1 MGSFS
6 PALRSVTPD
15 RTMLPVQGTV
25 CCILCRGVLNYKDK
39 DSSRFESHM
48 QSEHGAYF
56 DLEFILA
63 ACLMDEDEKNAVRT
77 VMTAKYEEANK
88 CKEEEDEMPTVS
100 SFNSI
105 KVENSCEDMPI
116 SLKENSSEEK
126 EKFTCNKCKKSYAW
140 KSTLLKHK
148 RRDHCENSQ
157 NNTNNTEEQEESV
170 AVSINAAVGNIGG
183 NYNVDISVSN
193 YFQNLPMV
201 IKPLKSRIYRKDF
214 KEKDDKLPSGWRFKI
229 RETNNPQYTGGIR
242 RHKIFLTP
250 GNRTVHT
257 GLGVIE
263 YLRLEEK
270 FGQGELW
277 SLAQHLGIEKKKFE
291 RLWSS

>member
-1 MGSFS
+1 MG
-6 PALRSVTPD
+6 
-15 RTMLPVQGTV
+15 
-25 CCILCRGVLNYKDK
+25 
-39 DSSRFESHM
+39 
-48 QSEHGAYF
+48 
-56 DLEFILA
+56 
-63 ACLMDEDEKNAVRT
+63 
-77 VMTAKYEEANK
+77 
-88 CKEEEDEMPTVS
+88 
-100 SFNSI
+100 
-105 KVENSCEDMPI
+105 
-116 SLKENSSEEK
+116 EK
-126 EKFTCNKCKKSYAW
+126 EKLTCSKCDATFACAKYVKK
-140 KSTLLKHK
+140 H
-148 RRDHCENSQ
+148 
-157 NNTNNTEEQEESV
+157 ES
-170 AVSINAAVGNIGG
+170 AVG
-183 NYNVDISVSN
+183 NVDISMSN